1 MRRMLRSTGG
11 ILLVTLAALAMVSC
25 STSDVSGGQQ
35 AAIDQADPICL
46 EAQQKIGLKLGDE
59 PTVEAAALKQ
69 ATDGLMAIAAPSE
82 NLTTWK
88 LFTQNVNNL
97 WLNMFDVAESLAPI
111 VNDRPRA
118 QRALEQAATA
128 NENVVTYATDYKTEV
143 CKNGF
148 APQGTQLK
156 A

>member
-1 MRRMLRSTGG
+1 MVRLTRGP
-11 ILLVTLAALAMVSC
+11 LLTVVAGALVLSAC
-25 STSDVSGGQQ
+25 STSNVSGQQ
-35 AAIDQADPICL
+35 QEAIKQADPICL
-46 EAQQKIGLKLGDE
+46 EAQQKIGLKLGDD
-59 PTVEAAALKQ
+59 PGAEAAALKQ
-69 ATDGLMAIAAPSE
+69 ATDGLMGINAPSQ

-97 WLNMFDVAESLAPI
+97 WLNMLDYSEALLPN
-111 VNDRPRA
+111 VNDRARA
-118 QRALEQAATA
+118 QQALESAAEA
-128 NENVVTYATDYKTEV
+128 NANVIKYATDYQTEV